1 VPPARNGGLRGD
13 LLPSAARCE
22 SPGTAVLNRWTRPL
36 LLLILAVSL
45 TACRRDPAPVEGA
58 PLEPVAAVEALA
70 AALHDGDLRR
80 YADLSLPPPMRAQ
93 QAALWRRQM
102 AVAPPIAAEQVQR
115 YNELM
120 ALLTAPD
127 AEARL
132 WAQAEPRLAAIQQQV
147 GPRWSMGVTM
157 MSGFAKTA
165 IAADPTLSA
174 AEQSHAA
181 GVVDAVAAWAGDP
194 AVLTDPARGKAAI
207 GIAVRTAREL
217 DLPTLEA
224 ARALEHDAML
234 DKAGVAFRGA
244 KAIAAAF
251 GVDVQAA
258 LSQVQAEVVE
268 IDPAGDRAV
277 VRVRYPLLGQQV
289 EFQQPMV
296 RIDGGW
302 YREDAIDALNAALA
316 AEAEAAP
323 APGAATAAR

>member
-1 VPPARNGGLRGD
+1 
-13 LLPSAARCE
+13 
-22 SPGTAVLNRWTRPL
+22 
-36 LLLILAVSL
+36 
-45 TACRRDPAPVEGA
+45 
-58 PLEPVAAVEALA
+58 
-70 AALHDGDLRR
+70 
-80 YADLSLPPPMRAQ
+80 
-93 QAALWRRQM
+93 
-102 AVAPPIAAEQVQR
+102 
-115 YNELM
+115 
-120 ALLTAPD
+120 
-127 AEARL
+127 
-132 WAQAEPRLAAIQQQV
+132 
-147 GPRWSMGVTM
+147 
-157 MSGFAKTA
+157 
-165 IAADPTLSA
+165 
-174 AEQSHAA
+174 
-181 GVVDAVAAWAGDP
+181 
-194 AVLTDPARGKAAI
+194 
-207 GIAVRTAREL
+207 RTAREL